1 MKAPAIC
8 RELERRGAALSLDGA
23 LLLVKPSRV
32 LDDALR
38 AAIRAE
44 KLAIIGFLRKREYS
58 QPTPD
63 EKAAA
68 LAKLSREVA
77 AARVGAWCNP
87 TPRVL
92 AAWRDAETATG
103 CALTL
108 SGTPRRKYSNEES
121 AGALYDA
128 TLATAEAHRAFDAEE
143 VTAAQRDALLWYAR
157 ADTAS
162 APLRLL

>member
-44 KLAIIGFLRKREYS
+44 KLAIIALLRKREYS
-58 QPTPD
+58 QPMPD

-68 LAKLSREVA
+68 LAKLSRECE

-87 TPRVL
+87 TPAL
-92 AAWRDAETATG
+92 LKAWREAEAATG
-103 CALTL
+103 CALSL
-108 SGTPRRKYSNEES
+108 RGEPRE
-121 AGALYDA
+121 A
-128 TLATAEAHRAFDAEE
+128 TDG
-143 VTAAQRDALLWYAR
+143 DALREAIVKVNGGACKNWSASARLEIAR
-157 ADTAS
+157 AMVAVEAGEVS
-162 APLRLL
+162 P